1 MITIS
6 PNPLM
11 TQSPEELLPT
21 DLNRQDR
28 RFADAFAILKRG
40 IQDRAFPGASVAVV
54 HEGLLVALQGFGRF
68 TYQSNSPRAADD
80 TIYDLAS
87 LTKVV
92 ATTASAMI
100 LFDRGRLPLDAR
112 LVDVLPEFAT
122 DDDRRSEVTIR
133 MLLTHT
139 SGLPAYERL
148 FLRFIT
154 RDKLLASAMKLP
166 LVNEPGTVTEY
177 SDVGFILLGEI
188 LSRIAGESLDSFSTR
203 ELFRPVHML
212 ETTFRPQATL
222 LPRIPPTEND
232 RDFRNGIV
240 QGGVND
246 ENAWVLGG
254 VAGHAGLFAPASD
267 LARFAQCMLSDGCG
281 LIRRETIELFTTQ
294 DHTFRG
300 STSFGL
306 GWDKPT
312 PPSQA
317 GQHFS
322 PRSFGHLGFTGTSL
336 WIDPEKQLAVVLL
349 TNRTWPDRSS
359 QKVKEVRP
367 AFHDAVVEAIQSGGR
382 G

>member
-1 MITIS
+1 LITIS

-11 TQSPEELLPT
+11 TQFPEELLRT
-21 DLNRQDR
+21 DLNGQDR
-28 RFADAFAILKRG
+28 HFSEAFAILKHG
-40 IQDRAFPGASVAVV
+40 IAEHAFPSASVAVV
-54 HEGLLVALQGFGRF
+54 HAGVIVALQGFGRF
-68 TYQSNSPRAADD
+68 TYESSSPRAAYD

-100 LFDRGRLPLDAR
+100 LHDRGRLPLDSSV
-112 LVDVLPEFAT
+112 VDVLPFFAA

-139 SGLPAYERL
+139 SGLPPYERL
-148 FLRFIT
+148 FLRFVT

-166 LVNEPGTVTEY
+166 LVNEPGSVTEY

-203 ELFRPVHML
+203 ELFRPLQML

-267 LARFAQCMLSDGCG
+267 LARFAQCMLSGGCG
-281 LIRRETIELFTTQ
+281 LIRPDTIELFTIQ
-294 DHTFRG
+294 DHTFPG
-300 STSFGL
+300 STRFGL

-317 GQHFS
+317 GQYFS

-336 WIDPEKQLAVVLL
+336 WIDPEKQLAVILL

-359 QKVKEVRP
+359 QKIKEVRP
-367 AFHDAVVEAIQSGGR
+367 MFHDAIVEATQSGGR

>member
-1 MITIS
+1 
-6 PNPLM
+6 M
-11 TQSPEELLPT
+11 TESPEELLRT

-28 RFADAFAILKRG
+28 RFSEAFAVLKRE
-40 IQDRAFPGASVAVV
+40 IEEHAFPAASVAVV
-54 HEGLLVALQGFGRF
+54 HAGVIVALQGFGRF
-68 TYQSNSPRAADD
+68 TYESNSPRAAYD

-92 ATTASAMI
+92 ATTATAMI
-100 LFDRGRLPLDAR
+100 LYDRGLLHLDSPVLELLPQ
-112 LVDVLPEFAT
+112 FAA
-122 DDDRRSEVTIR
+122 DDDRRSEVTVR

-166 LVNEPGTVTEY
+166 LVNEPGSVTEY

-188 LSRIAGESLDSFSTR
+188 LARIANESLDSFCTR
-203 ELFRPVHML
+203 ELFRPLQML
-212 ETTFRPQATL
+212 ETTFRPQAIL

-267 LARFAQCMLSDGCG
+267 LARFAQCMLAGGSG
-281 LIRRETIELFTTQ
+281 LIRPDTIELFTTQ
-294 DHTFRG
+294 DHTFPG
-300 STSFGL
+300 STRFGL

-317 GQHFS
+317 GQYFS
-322 PRSFGHLGFTGTSL
+322 PNSFGHLGFTGTSL
-336 WIDPEKQLAVVLL
+336 WIDPEKQLAVGLL

-359 QKVKEVRP
+359 QKIKEVRP
-367 AFHDAVVEAIQSGGR
+367 KFHDAIVEAIQSGGR